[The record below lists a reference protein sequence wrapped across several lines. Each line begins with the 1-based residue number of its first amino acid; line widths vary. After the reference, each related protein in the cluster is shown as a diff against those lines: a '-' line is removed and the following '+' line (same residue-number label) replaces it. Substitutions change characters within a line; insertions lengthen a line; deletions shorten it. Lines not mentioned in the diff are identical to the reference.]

1 MTFIAVF
8 RRAIR
13 IAALVAC
20 VALVCPRALPG
31 EPVGVRYTEGLV
43 HGFLTLST
51 IEGAHVADGDLFQ
64 VARGGRVTTRL
75 LFRFTD
81 GSIRD
86 ETAVFSQNR
95 HFKLLSHHLVQKGP
109 SFKPQPLDMTVD
121 VASGRVVVRYTD
133 DDGKQ
138 KVEDERLEL
147 PADLA
152 NGITLTLLKNIRGGS
167 PVRQVSMVVATP
179 KPRLVKLNIEAQGEE
194 RFTTGKA
201 AHTAT
206 HYVVKVDIG
215 GLAGVVAPLLGKQPP
230 DTHVWIVGGEAPA
243 FVKSEGPMFLGGPL
257 WRIELASPVWRTR

>member
-1 MTFIAVF
+1 
-8 RRAIR
+8 
-13 IAALVAC
+13 
-20 VALVCPRALPG
+20 
-31 EPVGVRYTEGLV
+31 
-43 HGFLTLST
+43 
-51 IEGAHVADGDLFQ
+51 
-64 VARGGRVTTRL
+64 
-75 LFRFTD
+75 
-81 GSIRD
+81 
-86 ETAVFSQNR
+86 
-95 HFKLLSHHLVQKGP
+95 VQKGP

-147 PADLA
+147 PPDLA

-167 PVRQVSMVVATP
+167 PVRQVSMVAPTP

-201 AHTAT
+201 THTAT